1 MNNEVKDRCSIFS
14 IHHSILFLFPL
25 IVPSSKSTIFIF
37 VKKLKQLILTLGLL
51 ITIVGNAKATWSIIV
66 IDPKTKEIGIAGASC
81 TFSVYGIG
89 GIIPG
94 KGAVVVQAMS
104 NKAARDKGLQMII
117 ADASP
122 EEILKA
128 IRNPEFDHEQ
138 QQYAVVCLNNLD
150 KPQTYTGLETTTAG
164 GAETAKGLSVQGNT
178 LSNKE
183 MLHKILEAVLK
194 AQKESL
200 SVQDVLMLGMEAGI
214 AYGGDKRCGDR
225 KALSAFLTVARPN
238 DDPQKPYINI
248 IINQTGDDTNPIKT
262 LRIKFDEWKKQQKL

>member
-1 MNNEVKDRCSIFS
+1 MLR
-14 IHHSILFLFPL
+14 
-25 IVPSSKSTIFIF
+25 SKSAIFIF

-51 ITIVGNAKATWSIIV
+51 ITIVGNAKATWSVIV
-66 IDPKTKEIGIAGASC
+66 IDTKTKEIGIAGASC
-81 TFSVYGIG
+81 TMSVYGIG

-104 NKAARDKGLQMII
+104 NKAARDKGLQMIL

-128 IRNPEFDHEQ
+128 IRNPEFDPEQ

-150 KPQTYTGLETTTAG
+150 KPQTYTGLETTLAS
-164 GAETAKGLSVQGNT
+164 GAETAKGVSIQGNT

-200 SVQDVLMLGMEAGI
+200 SVQDVLMLAMEAG
-214 AYGGDKRCGDR
+214 AEYGGDKRCGDR

-238 DDPQKPYINI
+238 DDPLKPYINI
-248 IINQTGDDTNPIKT
+248 IINQTGDDANPIKT